1 METVILGSG
10 ISGISAGYH
19 LQKNGEKAVIY
30 ERDSDW
36 GGLCGNFTI
45 DGFRFDKFV
54 HFTFAPDDYIKNIF
68 EKSSP
73 TFAHPS
79 VSSNFYKGFWL
90 KHPAQNNLAPLP
102 ADEKVEIIKGFI
114 NRPHKTFEE
123 LD

>member
-54 HFTFAPDDYIKNIF
+54 HFTFAPDDYIKNILKIITDICTPERF
-68 EKSSP
+68 KQFLQRLLVETSSAKQSCAPAGRRKS
-73 TFAHPS
+73 
-79 VSSNFYKGFWL
+79 
-90 KHPAQNNLAPLP
+90 
-102 ADEKVEIIKGFI
+102 
-114 NRPHKTFEE
+114 
-123 LD
+123 

>member
-68 EKSSP
+68 
-73 TFAHPS
+73 
-79 VSSNFYKGFWL
+79 
-90 KHPAQNNLAPLP
+90 QNHHRHLHTRVFQAISTK
-102 ADEKVEIIKGFI
+102 AFG
-114 NRPHKTFEE
+114 
-123 LD
+123 